1 MGAVVDPGSV
11 RLDKLA
17 HRNHRRMTDSGDEI
31 ALASRLDAQHAEA
44 VLRVMEGYPVDQAG
58 QDLIRARG

>member
-1 MGAVVDPGSV
+1 
-11 RLDKLA
+11 
-17 HRNHRRMTDSGDEI
+17 MTDSGDEI